1 MLNTIIRNKFI
12 DSSEYLRSQ
21 LHNNNYDDVVIPPE
35 FTPDLITSCVNNN
48 ITNES
53 FPIMAN
59 MADMLIIKSFWTRL
73 NFQPSNDA
81 LNTLKTTYPHVHI
94 PKWIEEYHESLIE
107 DVNEFYFMKY
117 AQEPNVCNFLIAD
130 VCISGDE
137 NLITKIENIHGS
149 LSDEIRWNC
158 LVATNDVKRL
168 QKYYEQHQGVTIE
181 LSKMI
186 LYAIFR
192 DYGMSLAW
200 IVTTFNIS
208 DDDILR
214 TLFSITEF
222 DPVNCVQEMYKIF
235 PVPVMFNIIHFVKYN
250 KCKCAMYLADLCIEP
265 VKNVDMIIDVALDVH
280 NAELVEKLINCGF
293 KLPNNI
299 DNYIQRKDA
308 NPSVFKSLYNTLPT
322 MNLHKMMP
330 ELIRHHKNDFIKLFV
345 NELNF
350 KLTTEHECLMIFYD
364 NKYYSDADWD
374 KSDIWN
380 NANIKYLILN
390 CCKSNMIDNAIKH
403 GIKFNTNDALL
414 CLEKGRLIS
423 FKLLEQHIP
432 DIDKS
437 DPMYLMIANLY
448 CSHETVEYLISQG
461 YKN

>member
-1 MLNTIIRNKFI
+1 
-12 DSSEYLRSQ
+12 
-21 LHNNNYDDVVIPPE
+21 
-35 FTPDLITSCVNNN
+35 
-48 ITNES
+48 
-53 FPIMAN
+53 
-59 MADMLIIKSFWTRL
+59 
-73 NFQPSNDA
+73 
-81 LNTLKTTYPHVHI
+81 
-94 PKWIEEYHESLIE
+94 
-107 DVNEFYFMKY
+107 
-117 AQEPNVCNFLIAD
+117 
-130 VCISGDE
+130 
-137 NLITKIENIHGS
+137 
-149 LSDEIRWNC
+149 
-158 LVATNDVKRL
+158 
-168 QKYYEQHQGVTIE
+168 
-181 LSKMI
+181 
-186 LYAIFR
+186 
-192 DYGMSLAW
+192 
-200 IVTTFNIS
+200 
-208 DDDILR
+208 
-214 TLFSITEF
+214 
-222 DPVNCVQEMYKIF
+222 
-235 PVPVMFNIIHFVKYN
+235 
-250 KCKCAMYLADLCIEP
+250 
-265 VKNVDMIIDVALDVH
+265 
-280 NAELVEKLINCGF
+280 
-293 KLPNNI
+293 
-299 DNYIQRKDA
+299 
-308 NPSVFKSLYNTLPT
+308 